1 VKSSSAADGT
11 RRSGTRLLSSEI
23 GRPSSM
29 RSRRSSSSS
38 APGAMPKASASSMVA
53 GRICELSTRAVASSP
68 RERPSS
74 DRLISVLGGST
85 SVSPVT
91 KEPRP
96 RPSTSPSATSSSIA
110 RRTVARL
117 TPSSS
122 QNQRSEG
129 SRAPGASVPFSISC
143 AICR

>member
-1 VKSSSAADGT
+1 
-11 RRSGTRLLSSEI
+11 
-23 GRPSSM
+23 
-29 RSRRSSSSS
+29 
-38 APGAMPKASASSMVA
+38 MPNVSASSIVA
-53 GRICELSTRAVASSP
+53 GRIDDERTRAVASRP

-85 SVSPVT
+85 SASPVT
-91 KEPRP
+91 NEPRP
-96 RPSTSPSATSSSIA
+96 RDSTSPSAISSSMA

-122 QNQRSEG
+122 QNQRSDG
-129 SRAPGASVPFSISC
+129 SRAPGWSAPASISR